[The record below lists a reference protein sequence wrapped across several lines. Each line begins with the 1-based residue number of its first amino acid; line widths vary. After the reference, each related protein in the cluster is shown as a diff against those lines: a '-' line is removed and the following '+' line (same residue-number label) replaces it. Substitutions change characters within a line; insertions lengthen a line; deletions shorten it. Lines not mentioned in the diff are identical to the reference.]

1 MRSCSQTIFLG
12 FQTERSTFAINGDGT
27 CFKNFNNNRPIL
39 FFVCYLVEK
48 VEIILLFESI
58 IFIVMIFQNMPILKV
73 RASNYLARFVR
84 DQAY

>member
-12 FQTERSTFAINGDGT
+12 FQTERSPFAINGDGT

-48 VEIILLFESI
+48 VEIILLFESEKLNCTNN
-58 IFIVMIFQNMPILKV
+58 FYRHDFPKYAN
-73 RASNYLARFVR
+73 FEG
-84 DQAY
+84 